1 MTAVITRII
10 LRYVSGALV
19 AYGLIAQE
27 AGVELAIDPD
37 LTMVI
42 GAAVGGAT
50 ELFYA
55 YAKRRG
61 WTT

>member
-10 LRYVSGALV
+10 LRYLSGGMV
-19 AYGLIAQE
+19 AYGLLAQE
-27 AGVELAIDPD
+27 AGAQLAVDPD
-37 LTMVI
+37 LTMVV